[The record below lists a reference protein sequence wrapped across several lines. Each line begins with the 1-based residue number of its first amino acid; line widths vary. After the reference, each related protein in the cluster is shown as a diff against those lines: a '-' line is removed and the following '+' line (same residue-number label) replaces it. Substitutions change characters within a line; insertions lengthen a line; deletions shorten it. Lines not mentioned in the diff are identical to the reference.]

1 MAILVPSA
9 LSVVYEN
16 LIEFTNSPRF
26 WRKLA
31 IIFGTNF
38 DRVQAKQLQQ
48 QWQKEDFRQ
57 LPTMR
62 ILDQDMAG
70 LLGSHAQSTD
80 IIPYVFLII
89 YIHMLTE

>member
-1 MAILVPSA
+1 
-9 LSVVYEN
+9 
-16 LIEFTNSPRF
+16 
-26 WRKLA
+26 
-31 IIFGTNF
+31 
-38 DRVQAKQLQQ
+38 
-48 QWQKEDFRQ
+48 
-57 LPTMR
+57 MR